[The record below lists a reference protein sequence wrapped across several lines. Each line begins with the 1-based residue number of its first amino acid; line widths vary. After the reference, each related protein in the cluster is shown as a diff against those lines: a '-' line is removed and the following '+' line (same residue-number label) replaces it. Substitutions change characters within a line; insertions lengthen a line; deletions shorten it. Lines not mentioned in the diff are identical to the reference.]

1 MHQPCAHNPIYIQ
14 IYFHSQTP
22 TQNYVSNEQN
32 KKQNEAKYKEKITKL
47 KQLLEHKNE
56 QDDVPKLLE
65 SLMHETTNEITHIRK
80 T

>member
-1 MHQPCAHNPIYIQ
+1 MNDL
-14 IYFHSQTP
+14 
-22 TQNYVSNEQN
+22 EQN